1 MKKILRYAQDD
12 KRRAQDDIL
21 EEPFMRNI
29 LAIAGK
35 ELRGYFHSPIA
46 YLILTVWSL
55 LCGYLFWVYSG
66 AYVTYSLR
74 RAMAGPNMPSPTINE
89 FVIRN
94 MLQGVLLV
102 VLLLLLPLV
111 TMRLYAEEKKTGTI
125 ELLLT
130 SPVTDFQ
137 ILMGKYLGALALYV
151 TLLAITFLYLGVL
164 FIYGN
169 PDAKPLIANALGLLL
184 YGGALL
190 ALGMWVSTFT
200 RNQIIAGVVSMVLFI
215 LLFVLNWPQQISSN
229 AVTQVLSYMS
239 LGSHLENFAKG
250 VIDLTDTV
258 YYLSAITLGLFLT
271 ARSVDALKGRP

>member
-1 MKKILRYAQDD
+1 
-12 KRRAQDDIL
+12 
-21 EEPFMRNI
+21 MRNI

-46 YLILTVWSL
+46 YLVMTVWSL

-74 RAMAGPNMPSPTINE
+74 RSMMGGASGPSPTINE
-89 FVIRN
+89 FIIRS

-102 VLLLLLPLV
+102 VLLLLIPLV

-130 SPVTDFQ
+130 SPLSDLE
-137 ILMGKYLGALALYV
+137 IIMGKYLGALALYS
-151 TLLAITFLYLGVL
+151 TLLGITFLYLGIL
-164 FIYGN
+164 FVYGN
-169 PDAKPLIANALGLLL
+169 PDAKPLLANALGLFL

-200 RNQIIAGVVSMVLFI
+200 RNQIIAGVVTMVLFI
-215 LLFVLNWPQQISSN
+215 LLFVLNWPEQISSN
-229 AVTQVLSYMS
+229 VVTQVLSYIS

-250 VIDLTDTV
+250 VIDLKDTV